1 MSRSNPIS
9 CKSKYIPITPQ
20 EQREHFSQPCGRH
33 LAVYLTNYASLA
45 NSISNKGPM
54 WMEQVSE
61 WLGIVN
67 YWLARLTCSVCLCAL
82 LIWSQGN
89 DKACRISTTTHVDG
103 VMICKSAPL
112 FYFALFLCSVSFF
125 QYIAKPGYVR
135 DLGILN
141 LFSRELFGFLIY
153 WFSTCIMNIPPQNTV
168 SKEIIKKN
176 LEVRWI

>member
-1 MSRSNPIS
+1 MCSTSHSLPYQLCVVSQLHLEQKPNVNGT
-9 CKSKYIPITPQ
+9 SKRMAWKQ
-20 EQREHFSQPCGRH
+20 
-33 LAVYLTNYASLA
+33 
-45 NSISNKGPM
+45 
-54 WMEQVSE
+54 
-61 WLGIVN
+61 IVN

-89 DKACRISTTTHVDG
+89 DKACRISTTTHVDRG

-141 LFSRELFGFLIY
+141 LFSRELFGILIY

-168 SKEIIKKN
+168 SKEIIKKK